1 MSGQQGFTEQYYSAQ
16 DGLRLYAR
24 VYGEE
29 GLPALPAI
37 CLPGL
42 TRNSRDFHELA
53 VHLSRDSRSPRQVVT
68 FDLRGRGR
76 SAYDQ
81 DWQNYN
87 ALTEAND
94 VLAGLAA
101 LGFAHGHFI
110 GTSRGGLIMH
120 VLAAMRPG
128 VMKSGILND
137 VGPVIEGEG
146 LTLIRAYLER
156 APKPK
161 SWDEARALQKAV
173 LADPF
178 PALGEADIERM
189 TNAIYRD
196 ENGFPVADF
205 DPALLNTL
213 TSVDLSSP
221 LPEFWPQF
229 VGLTGMPLM
238 VIRGANSRLLSART
252 VTRMKEFC
260 PHLETMEVPGQG
272 HAPLLETGELPGVI
286 SAFMAKADKAH

>member
-1 MSGQQGFTEQYYSAQ
+1 MGGHQGFSEHFYSAQ

-24 VYGEE
+24 VYGDER
-29 GLPALPAI
+29 LTVLPAI

-53 VHLSRDSRSPRQVVT
+53 LHLSRDSKIPRQVIT
-68 FDLRGRGR
+68 FDFRGRGR
-76 SAYDQ
+76 SAYDAE
-81 DWQNYN
+81 WQNYN
-87 ALTEAND
+87 VLTEAND
-94 VLAGLAA
+94 VLAGLTA

-110 GTSRGGLIMH
+110 GTSRGGLVMH
-120 VLAAMRPG
+120 VLAAMRPA

-178 PALGEADIERM
+178 PALGDGDIERM
-189 TNAIYRD
+189 TQAIFRD
-196 ENGFPVADF
+196 ENGVPVADF
-205 DPALLNTL
+205 DPALLKTL
-213 TSVDLSSP
+213 MSVDLSAP

-229 VGLTGMPLM
+229 VGLTAMPLM
-238 VIRGANSRLLSART
+238 VLRGANSRLLSART
-252 VTRMKEFC
+252 VAKMKEFC
-260 PHLETMEVPGQG
+260 PHLETVEVPDQG
-272 HAPLLETGELPGVI
+272 HAPLLETGDLPKRI
-286 SAFMAKADKAH
+286 TAFLAKADKAH